1 MSESILTIS
10 LALLAGSF
18 LLLSN
23 KDKNREG
30 FQMDESLMF
39 ARGGND
45 YGNLTSNA
53 ANFPSIPS
61 LRYDANGLINAPLR
75 GSTPGNLGA
84 AGPSFT
90 NESGKPVS
98 FATIGSYN
106 VGNLLNDRKFLTSG
120 QVSDTLANTFGT
132 NTPQLQEARDLLP
145 IPDMKYSATVDPT
158 NPENFIYD
166 RTIFA
171 PLKRRYGNQ
180 VDFIRGDID
189 VAPIYRG
196 YFDIRPPS
204 DVDVV
209 KGYFDSYID
218 IQQNTAIRDSV
229 FERATPIE
237 QLQENAVNPF
247 GNVSKLSYP

>member
-45 YGNLTSNA
+45 YGNITSNA

-90 NESGKPVS
+90 NESGRPVS

-106 VGNLLNDRKFLTSG
+106 TGNLLNERKFLTSG
-120 QVSDTLANTFGT
+120 QVADTLANTFGT

-171 PLKRRYGNQ
+171 PLKRRYGNG
-180 VDFIRGDID
+180 VDHIRGDVQIT
-189 VAPIYRG
+189 PEYRAW
-196 YFDIRPPS
+196 FDIRPPS

-209 KGYFDSYID
+209 KGYFSEYLDV
-218 IQQNTAIRDSV
+218 QQNTAIRDSV

-237 QLQENAVNPF
+237 RLQENAVNPF
-247 GNVSKLSYP
+247 GDVSKLSYP

>member
-10 LALLAGSF
+10 LALLASSF

-30 FQMDESLMF
+30 FQLDESLLF

-45 YGNLTSNA
+45 YGNITSNA

-61 LRYDANGLINAPLR
+61 LRYDANGLAGGTLR

-84 AGPSFT
+84 SGPSFT
-90 NESGKPVS
+90 NETGQPIS
-98 FATIGSYN
+98 FATVGSYTT
-106 VGNLLNDRKFLTSG
+106 GSLLNDRKFLTSG
-120 QVSDTLANTFGT
+120 QVAETLANTYGT
-132 NTPQLQEARDLLP
+132 NTPQLQEAKDLLP

-171 PLKRRYGNQ
+171 PLKRRYGNA

-189 VAPIYRG
+189 VKPEYRSWFDVRAP
-196 YFDIRPPS
+196 S
-204 DVDVV
+204 TVDVV

-237 QLQENAVNPF
+237 QLRENAVNPF
-247 GNVSKLSYP
+247 GDTSKLSYP